1 MKHHNLIL
9 LRGVS
14 GAGKSTIAE
23 LFTDAV
29 LVSTDDYFMEKEW
42 CTICDDG
49 EPVDAIC
56 NEDHNKY
63 VFNANNLV
71 INHQKCKDEVESIMR
86 DVNKATLCTIVVH
99 NTFTQQWEMKAY
111 YDLAKKYKFTVHT
124 LIVENRHGSTST
136 HNVPQESID
145 NQRYRFDIV
154 LTP

>member
-1 MKHHNLIL
+1 MKYHNLIL

-29 LVSTDDYFMEKEW
+29 LVSTDDYFMV
-42 CTICDDG
+42 DG
-49 EPVDAIC
+49 E
-56 NEDHNKY
+56 Y

-71 INHQKCKDEVESIMR
+71 INHQKCQDEVESVMHDI
-86 DVNKATLCTIVVH
+86 NKTTLCTIVVH

-136 HNVPQESID
+136 HNVPQKSID
-145 NQRYRFDIV
+145 NQRDRFDVV
-154 LTP
+154 LT